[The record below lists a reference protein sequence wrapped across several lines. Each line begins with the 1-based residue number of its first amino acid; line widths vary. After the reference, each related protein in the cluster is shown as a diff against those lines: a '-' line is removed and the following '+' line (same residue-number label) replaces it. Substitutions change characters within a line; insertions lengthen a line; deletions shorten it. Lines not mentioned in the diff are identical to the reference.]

1 MAEIIKEAT
10 TSRGRKETRIYEKH
24 RVIKNKI
31 SDEWQGIRYIIKV
44 IRRRKLK
51 NKESEEVSYYITNKN
66 ASLEEISEGIRNHW
80 TIENSLHW
88 VKDVVFKEDRTR
100 HKSNAIA
107 KIKSI
112 VINIALNL
120 IRKYENKHITK
131 SIRLNC
137 NNIEKLLY
145 HLE

>member
-1 MAEIIKEAT
+1 M
-10 TSRGRKETRIYEKH
+10 
-24 RVIKNKI
+24 
-31 SDEWQGIRYIIKV
+31 
-44 IRRRKLK
+44 
-51 NKESEEVSYYITNKN
+51 
-66 ASLEEISEGIRNHW
+66 
-80 TIENSLHW
+80 
-88 VKDVVFKEDRTR
+88 VFKEDKTR

-120 IRKYENKHITK
+120 IRKYENKQITK